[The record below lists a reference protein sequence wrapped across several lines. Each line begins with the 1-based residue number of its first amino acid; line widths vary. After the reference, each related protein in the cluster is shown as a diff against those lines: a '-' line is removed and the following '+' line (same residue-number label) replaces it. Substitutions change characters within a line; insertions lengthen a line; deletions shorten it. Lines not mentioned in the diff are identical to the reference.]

1 MTSVL
6 KRDGS
11 NVPFDRNKIVSAIK
25 KAGFV
30 RDDVVEK
37 IVSHIEKTVLD
48 KPETSI
54 ETIQDMVED
63 GLMKSSFKNV
73 AKEYI
78 RYRNTRERI
87 RNTEKCNDSI
97 LRLIDSKNEYLKTE
111 NSNKN
116 IKIASTQRDYIAGEV
131 SKELTKRL
139 LLPQE
144 VVEAH
149 EAGVIHFHN

>member
-1 MTSVL
+1 MVKVL

-11 NVPFDRNKIVSAIK
+11 SVPFERRKIIRAIK

-30 RDDVVEK
+30 KDDVINK
-37 IVSHIEKTVLD
+37 IVSHIEKAISD
-48 KPETSI
+48 KSEIGI
-54 ETIQDMVED
+54 EEIQDMVED

-78 RYRNTRERI
+78 RYRNTREHI

-149 EAGVIHFHN
+149 ETGSIHFHN